1 MKKEDCFY
9 LGKIVKK
16 YSFKGELLVNLDT
29 DQPQLYTNIK
39 SLFLDINNRLIPYF
53 IKESQLHKSNLLRI
67 KLEGINTESEA
78 KELIRKKVYLPLNL
92 LPKLVGNAFYYHEV
106 LGFEIWDKDLGKVG
120 ILKGVNDQSSQ
131 ALFQIERNGI
141 EVLIPVHDEFIITI
155 DRNKKIITV
164 KTPPG
169 LIDLYID

>member
-39 SLFLDINNRLIPYF
+39 SLFLDINNRLIPHF

-67 KLEGINTESEA
+67 KLEDINTESEA

-131 ALFQIERNGI
+131 ALFEIERNGI

-169 LIDLYID
+169 LIDLYIE

>member
-1 MKKEDCFY
+1 MNKEDCFY

-16 YSFKGELLVNLDT
+16 YSFKGELLVSLDT

-53 IKESQLHKSNLLRI
+53 IVESQLHKSNLLRI
-67 KLEGINTESEA
+67 KLEDINTESEA

-92 LPKLVGNAFYYHEV
+92 LPKLVGKAFYYHEV
-106 LGFEIWDKDLGKVG
+106 LGFEIWDKERGKVG

-131 ALFQIERNGI
+131 ALFEIERNGI

-169 LIDLYID
+169 LIDLYIE

>member
-29 DQPQLYTNIK
+29 DQPQIYTNIK

-67 KLEGINTESEA
+67 KLEDINTESEA

-92 LPKLVGNAFYYHEV
+92 LPKLVGNTFYYHEV

-131 ALFQIERNGI
+131 ALFEIERNGI

-169 LIDLYID
+169 LIDLYIE

>member
-1 MKKEDCFY
+1 M
-9 LGKIVKK
+9 
-16 YSFKGELLVNLDT
+16 
-29 DQPQLYTNIK
+29 
-39 SLFLDINNRLIPYF
+39 FLDINNRLIPYF

-67 KLEGINTESEA
+67 KLEDINTESEA

-131 ALFQIERNGI
+131 ALFEIERNGI

-169 LIDLYID
+169 LIDLYIE

>member
-1 MKKEDCFY
+1 MNKEDCFY

-67 KLEGINTESEA
+67 KLEDINTESEA

-131 ALFQIERNGI
+131 ALFEIERNGI

-169 LIDLYID
+169 LIDLYIE

>member
-1 MKKEDCFY
+1 MKKEECFY

-67 KLEGINTESEA
+67 KLEDINTESEA

-131 ALFQIERNGI
+131 ALFEIERNGI

-155 DRNKKIITV
+155 DRNKKIIAV

>member
-67 KLEGINTESEA
+67 KLEDINSESEA

-131 ALFQIERNGI
+131 ALFEIERNGI

-155 DRNKKIITV
+155 DRNKRIITV

-169 LIDLYID
+169 LIDLYIE

>member
-16 YSFKGELLVNLDT
+16 YSFKGELLVNLDI
-29 DQPQLYTNIK
+29 DKPQLYTNIK

-67 KLEGINTESEA
+67 KLEDINTESEA

-131 ALFQIERNGI
+131 ALFEIERNGI

-155 DRNKKIITV
+155 DRNKRIITV

-169 LIDLYID
+169 LIDLYIE